1 MDFKIKR
8 NDLLQ
13 GLQTIQ
19 SIVDRKS
26 TMPILSN
33 ALFQLSQSGLRI
45 SATDLEVGMIV
56 EIPVQCNLE
65 GKAALP
71 AKSLYEIAKELGG
84 EEIIFRAK
92 TSGWVE
98 LGCGKS
104 QFKIVQLPAE
114 EFPSMPVIDVSKLVK
129 VSGEDLV
136 YLIEK
141 TSYAVSLDETK
152 YNLNGVYLER
162 VDKESLRMVATDGH
176 RLSHVERKVALGLEK
191 GVIIPR
197 KGVMEMKRLLASGG
211 EYLFGVEGRNV
222 VLKTDQALL
231 IVRLIEG
238 DFPDYQKVIPKD
250 LEKVVSVGR
259 NEILGALRRVS
270 LLSQDK
276 NRGVKMIFSSGNLE
290 IQSSNPDIGEARE
303 ELEVDYKGERVE
315 VGFNPRYFLDTI
327 HALSDEKI
335 ILEFKDEISPCV
347 MRSEYDRSFI
357 NVIMPMRL

>member
-33 ALFQLSQSGLRI
+33 ALFQLSQDGLRI

-65 GKAALP
+65 GKVALP

-84 EEIIFRAK
+84 EEISFRAK
-92 TSGWVE
+92 TSGWIE
-98 LGCGKS
+98 LSCGKS

-114 EFPSMPVIDVSKLVK
+114 EFPSMPVIDVSKLAK
-129 VSGEDLV
+129 VSGEDLL

-162 VDKESLRMVATDGH
+162 VDKETLRMVATDGH
-176 RLSHVERKVALGLEK
+176 RLSYVERKVALGLEK

-197 KGVMEMKRLLASGG
+197 KGVMEMKRLLVSGG
-211 EYLFGVEGRNV
+211 EYLFGVEGRNA

-238 DFPDYQKVIPKD
+238 DFPDYQKVIPKN
-250 LEKVVSVGR
+250 LEKMVSVGR

-270 LLSQDK
+270 LLNQDK

-327 HALSDEKI
+327 HALADEKI